1 MSADLRLPRR
11 RLTASRPVRLLVV
24 VGALLLG
31 GCSLNVRMM
40 PTPTVLA
47 ELDRAADAGGR
58 VAPEAGQGTLEV
70 LYATNRRPTGPS
82 DARYYSRVRTDEL
95 RLGVATLQVGDGTK
109 PWDELQA
116 ASAHVDERERPKIS
130 LVATRELAV
139 LAPDSPAPGED
150 TRAFFAQLDE
160 LLARTGK
167 RDLLIYMHGARTD
180 FARAAAQA
188 AQFQHYVGTDAVVMV
203 FAWPSAGTLLRYG
216 RDVATARRSVPTFAR
231 LLENLSKHTQ
241 VGHVDVLAYSAGA
254 MIASPGLA
262 RAVEDATNSGHLGLL
277 RLGEIYYA
285 APDIDFPVFVDNLPR
300 YEDHVRRVTVAVNPG
315 DRALSF
321 AQWRHRV
328 SRAGRPNL
336 AELGPDETR
345 WLVETSARVDM
356 DVLSIRPE
364 DLPGLP
370 AGSHSFWYDHPWV
383 SSDILLKLRFRA
395 PPAARGL
402 RPDTNEISVAFWRF
416 PTDYAERLPDV
427 VRALHGQDTPE

>member
-1 MSADLRLPRR
+1 MSADLQLPRR
-11 RLTASRPVRLLVV
+11 RLTASLPVRLLVI
-24 VGALLLG
+24 GGTLLLG

-47 ELDRAADAGGR
+47 ELDRAADAAGR
-58 VAPEAGQGTLEV
+58 VAPESGKGTLEV
-70 LYATNRRPTGPS
+70 LYATNRRPAGPP

-116 ASAHVDERERPKIS
+116 ASTHVDERERPKIS

-139 LAPDSPAPGED
+139 LAPGSPAPGED

-231 LLENLSKHTQ
+231 LLEHLSQHTQ
-241 VGHVDVLAYSAGA
+241 VGHIDVLAYSAGA

-262 RAVEDATNSGHLGLL
+262 RAVGDATAAGEPARL

-300 YEDHVRRVTVAVNPG
+300 YEDHVRRVTVAVNLG

-395 PPAARGL
+395 PPAGRGL

-427 VRALHGQDTPE
+427 VRALQAQGTPQ

>member
-1 MSADLRLPRR
+1 MA
-11 RLTASRPVRLLVV
+11 ARLLLLT
-24 VGALLLG
+24 GALLLG
-31 GCSLNVRMM
+31 GCSLHVRMM

-47 ELDRAADAGGR
+47 ELDRTTEPALAAPRGG
-58 VAPEAGQGTLEV
+58 EGTLEV
-70 LYATNRRPTGPS
+70 LYATNRRPAGPR
-82 DARYYSRVRTDEL
+82 DARYYSRIRTDEL

-109 PWDELQA
+109 PWAELQA
-116 ASAHVDERERPKIS
+116 NSHHVDERERPKIS
-130 LVATRELAV
+130 LVGTRELAV
-139 LAPDSPAPGED
+139 LAPGTPAPDED
-150 TRAFFAQLDE
+150 ARAFFAQVDA
-160 LLARTGK
+160 LLARAGT

-180 FARAAAQA
+180 FERAAAQA
-188 AQFQHYVGTDAVVMV
+188 AQFQHYVGRDAVVIV

-216 RDVATARRSVPTFAR
+216 RDVATARRTVPTFAR
-231 LLENLSKHTQ
+231 LLEHLARHTQ
-241 VGHVDVLAYSAGA
+241 AAYVDVLAYSAGA

-262 RAVEDATNSGHLGLL
+262 RAVGDATAAGEPDRV

-300 YEDHVRRVTVAVNPG
+300 YEDHVRRVTVAVNLG

-356 DVLSIRPE
+356 DVLSMRPE

-370 AGSHSFWYDHPWV
+370 AGSHNFWYDHPWV

-395 PPAARGL
+395 APAARGL
-402 RPDTNEISVAFWRF
+402 RPDTNELSVAFWRF
-416 PTDYAERLPDV
+416 PTDYAERLPHV
-427 VRALHGQDTPE
+427 VSALRVEVPPE

>member
-1 MSADLRLPRR
+1 MLAV
-11 RLTASRPVRLLVV
+11 A
-24 VGALLLG
+24 GALLLG
-31 GCSLNVRMM
+31 GCGLNVRMM

-47 ELDRAADAGGR
+47 ELDRATESGPGAAGS
-58 VAPEAGQGTLEV
+58 GQSTLEV
-70 LYATNRRPTGPS
+70 LYATNRRPAGPL
-82 DARYYSRVRTDEL
+82 DARRYSRARTDDL

-109 PWDELQA
+109 SWEALQA
-116 ASAHVDERERPKIS
+116 ASAQVDERERPKIT
-130 LVATRELAV
+130 LVRTRELAM
-139 LAPDSPAPGED
+139 LSPDSPAPDEEAG
-150 TRAFFAQLDE
+150 AFIALLDE
-160 LLARTGK
+160 MLARTAN

-216 RDVATARRSVPTFAR
+216 RDVATARRTVPTFAR
-231 LLENLSKHTQ
+231 LLEHLSRHTQ
-241 VGHVDVLAYSAGA
+241 VGHIDVLAYSAGA

-262 RAVEDATNSGHLGLL
+262 RAVGDATAAGQPDRL

-300 YEDHVRRVTVAVNPG
+300 YQDHVRRVTVAVNLG

-345 WLVETSARVDM
+345 WMVETSARENM
-356 DVLSIRPE
+356 DALSMRPE

-395 PPAARGL
+395 SPPARGL
-402 RPDTNEISVAFWRF
+402 RPDTNEISLAFWRF
-416 PTDYAERLPDV
+416 PSDYAERLPEV
-427 VRALHGQDTPE
+427 VRALQAQGTPQ